1 MAGSNYFYRRKYP
14 RLSISE
20 LITSNVSYIFNHCCF
35 VYILCRNG
43 VNLTGGTPSGQITDN
58 PVEASKDIPLWISN
72 CINGMQLRFVTY
84 ITFLHFPLMFFMNY
98 SD

>member
-1 MAGSNYFYRRKYP
+1 VAGSNYFYRPKYP

-43 VNLTGGTPSGQITDN
+43 ESSCQGTNN
-58 PVEASKDIPLWISN
+58 PAETSQDIPLWISD

-84 ITFLHFPLMFFMNY
+84 ITFLHFPLMFL
-98 SD
+98 

>member
-1 MAGSNYFYRRKYP
+1 M
-14 RLSISE
+14 
-20 LITSNVSYIFNHCCF
+20 
-35 VYILCRNG
+35 
-43 VNLTGGTPSGQITDN
+43 NLTGGTASGQITDN
-58 PVEASKDIPLWISN
+58 PAEASNDIPLWISN